1 MVVTLDHYDQFV
13 ELMGDF
19 ATAYT
24 GWPNDVIKINLM
36 LDTHAFNATQ
46 TLLSEV
52 TATQVATNNG
62 YTQDTEVV
70 TVVTSAQAAG
80 VWTLDATV
88 DASWSASGGP
98 IPDTGNCDNAIIY
111 DDTITTPLDA
121 LMFSIEF
128 GQNESA
134 GDGTDF
140 IIAWNAAGIC
150 TIT

>member
-1 MVVTLDHYDQFV
+1 MVVDLDHYDQFV
-13 ELMGDF
+13 DLMGSV
-19 ATAYT
+19 ATNYG
-24 GWPNDVIKINLM
+24 GWANDTIKIDLM
-36 LDTHAFNATQ
+36 LDTHAFNATE

-88 DASWSASGGP
+88 DASWTASGGP

-111 DDTITTPLDA
+111 NDTITSPIDA

-134 GDGTDF
+134 GNGTDF
-140 IIAWNAAGIC
+140 IIAWDGSGIC